1 MTPAGADA
9 PSAADLSRAVDVLRA
24 ESLAS
29 IVDLVAWPERDGSG
43 RVEAVVVANHAGS
56 SRLRVGAPHEVLDGR
71 DPVADTDPLR
81 FATYAEVVA
90 DPSPP
95 NERNAYPL
103 PAERL
108 SSLFSDA
115 RAPDLAVVHSPRH
128 YFPDRGG
135 HLGEHGSLDVVQSRA
150 PLLLSGYGVDRRGIL
165 AAHARTVDVG
175 PTLAACSGVPAEAL
189 AGSTAGCCRSTWPPG
204 HATSWASCGTAR
216 PSADL
221 LHHAGT
227 GLLPNVARL
236 LERGLALQGGAV
248 AEFPSI
254 TLCNHTSLLT
264 GLGPGRHGVIG
275 NVFYDRAAG
284 AVVVPNDASTWHRS
298 ADWFRDEVVTVFEQV
313 ARHRPGAI
321 TASIDEPVDRGATHS
336 TMGLIRAGEQTA
348 GRAVGG
354 AKALAAQL
362 PSPLDSAYATRE
374 FVVADA
380 DYAWNSQIDDAGLA
394 QVLGLWERADSAPA
408 LTWWSHIVTDAGHHA
423 GGPRSPIAT
432 ASLIDADR
440 RLGDLPRPPRGDR
453 PAGGDDH
460 PAHGR
465 PRLRGRRPRL
475 HRRLAAGPGCCG
487 GRRAGPR
494 SGLPLPGCLMT
505 ACAWCGAAAPE
516 GRPPLT
522 WTYSVESG
530 QPRWYCD
537 RCARDHL
544 RAIEGK
550 LDSEYF

>member
-1 MTPAGADA
+1 MTPAGAEA

-24 ESLAS
+24 EALAS

-43 RVEAVVVANHAGS
+43 QVEAVVVANHAGS

-81 FATYAEVVA
+81 FATYEEVVA

-108 SSLFSDA
+108 SSLFSEA
-115 RAPDLAVVHSPRH
+115 RAPDLAVVHTPRH
-128 YFPDRGG
+128 YFADRGG
-135 HLGEHGSLDVVQSRA
+135 HLGEHGSLDVIQSRA
-150 PLLLSGYGVDRRGIL
+150 PLLLSGYGVGQRGIL

-175 PTLAACSGVPAEAL
+175 PTLAACSGVPTEAL
-189 AGSTAGCCRSTWPPG
+189 AGLDGRVLSEYVDAG
-204 HATSWASCGTAR
+204 AR
-216 PSADL
+216 HVVGILWDGAPSADL
-221 LHHAGT
+221 LHHAGA

-321 TASIDEPVDRGATHS
+321 TASIDEPVDRGATYS

-348 GRAVGG
+348 GRDAGG

-362 PSPLDSAYATRE
+362 PSPLESPYATRE

-394 QVLGLWERADSAPA
+394 QALGLWERADSAPA

-423 GGPRSPIAT
+423 GGPRSPIAV

-440 RLGDLPRPPRGDR
+440 RLGVFLDHLEAIGLLDETTVLLTADHGFEGADPGCTGDWLP
-453 PAGGDDH
+453 A
-460 PAHGR
+460 
-465 PRLRGRRPRL
+465 
-475 HRRLAAGPGCCG
+475 LAAAGVAVQDHGPGF
-487 GRRAGPR
+487 
-494 SGLPLPGCLMT
+494 LYL
-505 ACAWCGAAAPE
+505 GAP
-516 GRPPLT
+516 
-522 WTYSVESG
+522 
-530 QPRWYCD
+530 
-537 RCARDHL
+537 
-544 RAIEGK
+544 
-550 LDSEYF
+550 